1 VRRVRRLSYPS
12 PKAYLRSRRPSNQ
25 SSNPPKKWSNKGRL
39 PRFSKISSASVIY
52 NPESTIQGLENTRA
66 FKQMPSSMRAQ
77 DSASHV
83 RSVRSA
89 TAQPL
94 ARVGRETAISTSAY
108 LLSVNYRTS
117 PHPQTLAPLQLKR
130 TPRPLTDRQYQNLK
144 PGPFRTCHLVLHV
157 SGCSDQI
164 YICVNCL
171 LRCDRAIKRA
181 HPGFWTD
188 TPRGFQLRTRPC
200 CTPSPSIGKSSSRML
215 LHPCKSSS
223 RRMVSAHSE
232 PGGLPLTSG
241 NGLQE

>member
-1 VRRVRRLSYPS
+1 MSIAEGLSP
-12 PKAYLRSRRPSNQ
+12 
-25 SSNPPKKWSNKGRL
+25 
-39 PRFSKISSASVIY
+39 ISSALQ
-52 NPESTIQGLENTRA
+52 STIQSSKCSQGPKGRHLASPKSQAQGSSIILKAPSTVWKTLERSSKCQATCGPETRPA
-66 FKQMPSSMRAQ
+66 TYAPSRYGAAALHG
-77 DSASHV
+77 SAE
-83 RSVRSA
+83 R
-89 TAQPL
+89 PL
-94 ARVGRETAISTSAY
+94 FRPQHIYYPSTIAPH
-108 LLSVNYRTS
+108 LSS
-117 PHPQTLAPLQLKR
+117 KPLHLPG